1 MTSIRDI
8 CSCSKIDAK
17 RGDHFP
23 QADFTGLI
31 PPRKPDSFRLADDT
45 SGTHCK
51 MVNSN
56 VADTPQVPPRKRYWT
71 CRSGRLS
78 FDV

>member
-31 PPRKPDSFRLADDT
+31 PPRKPDSFRLAEDPPPNT
-45 SGTHCK
+45 SLH
-51 MVNSN
+51 MIRERVS
-56 VADTPQVPPRKRYWT
+56 
-71 CRSGRLS
+71 
-78 FDV
+78 